1 MKAYFKLQ
9 IRLINRTL
17 VEMGT
22 KPMFGYPL
30 AILLF
35 YSISLLL
42 FIKTEYAVYI
52 YGLFALSLAIKLSEI
67 KRNEFLKNTFST
79 RDYRKIRTTENVI
92 VVLPFILFLMYKQLY
107 LPVLILMFL
116 SVLLANFSFK
126 TPFRFTIP
134 TPFGKKPFEFP
145 VGFRRTFYI
154 FPLAYYLTFQ
164 SVRSGNFNLGVFAIL
179 LIGFVV
185 LTYYSKP
192 ENEYYIWSYKT
203 TAKGFIL
210 SKIKTGLLLF
220 TYLSLPSILP
230 LIVFYPI
237 ELETLL
243 LFIIICYAYVVT
255 TILAKYSAYPYK
267 LNLTE
272 AMFIGLSAMFLP
284 ILILIIP
291 LLYFKSIRQ
300 LKPILE
306 HDQN

>member
-9 IRLINRTL
+9 IKLINRTL

-22 KPMFGYPL
+22 KPVFGYPL

-35 YSISLLL
+35 CGISLLL

-52 YGLFALSLAIKLSEI
+52 YELLALSLAIKLSEL
-67 KRNEFLKNTFST
+67 KRNEFLKNVFST
-79 RDYRKIRTTENVI
+79 RDYRKIRTTENAI
-92 VVLPFILFLMYKQLY
+92 VVLPFVLFLVYKQLY
-107 LPVLILMFL
+107 VPACILIFL

-126 TPFRFTIP
+126 SPFRFTVP

-145 VGFRRTFYI
+145 VGFRKTFYV

-192 ENEYYIWSYKT
+192 EHEYYIWSYKT

-230 LIVFYPI
+230 LVIFFPI
-237 ELETLL
+237 EFETLV

-272 AMFIGLSAMFLP
+272 AMFIGLSTMFIP
-284 ILILIIP
+284 ILVCIIP
-291 LLYFKSIRQ
+291 FLYYKSIRQ

-306 HDQN
+306 HD